1 MTLLGKRVLGA
12 IALRILDN
20 SVTIVLIIQTW
31 RHRGRRPLDDR
42 GRGWRDVAISQERL
56 EPPEAGRGRK
66 DFPPR
71 EQREQGSVHT

>member
-31 RHRGRRPLDDR
+31 RHTGRRPLDDG
-42 GRGWRDVAISQERL
+42 GRVAGMWPSARKGSSHQKLEEAERISLHESL
-56 EPPEAGRGRK
+56 
-66 DFPPR
+66 
-71 EQREQGSVHT
+71 